1 MQYSYTIRPIKL
13 LINNY
18 TYTPT
23 HTYTIHIYN
32 YLYSQLEVLGV
43 DPRQVLPEYGFMGA
57 DSDMG
62 TGLGTDVDVNVDSGS
77 SSPQKEKV
85 NVGEF
90 ELPYIEVD
98 ETAAVASANAAL
110 DNLDRARSTQ
120 AAAARGDSESQ
131 TVLNE
136 GKLGLGFRGILLY
149 TGILVVPCFMLSSAL
164 DSSHVLLSYLL
175 TSLASP
181 MTIILISTPF

>member
-120 AAAARGDSESQ
+120 APAARGASERQS
-131 TVLNE
+131 VPMK
-136 GKLGLGFRGILLY
+136 GKLGLEFGGILLY
-149 TGILVVPCFMLSSAL
+149 TGILVYWYTGGAL
-164 DSSHVLLSYLL
+164 FHVE
-175 TSLASP
+175 
-181 MTIILISTPF
+181 

>member
-131 TVLNE
+131 AVLKE

-149 TGILVVPCFMLSSAL
+149 TGILVYWYTGGAL
-164 DSSHVLLSYLL
+164 FHVE
-175 TSLASP
+175 
-181 MTIILISTPF
+181 